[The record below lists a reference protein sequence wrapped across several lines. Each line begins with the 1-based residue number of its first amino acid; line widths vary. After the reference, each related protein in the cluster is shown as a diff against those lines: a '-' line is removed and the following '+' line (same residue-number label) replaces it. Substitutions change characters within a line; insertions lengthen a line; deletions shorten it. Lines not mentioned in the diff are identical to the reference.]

1 MKATIDTA
9 GRLVI
14 PQLLL
19 DRLGLMPGEV
29 EVEVEADGTDL
40 RVRAIASN
48 AVIDMD
54 GFLVVPPGGTPMT
67 DGDVQALRDADEP

>member
-19 DRLGLMPGEV
+19 DRLGLMPG